1 MPDESPI
8 LVVDDDAISRHV
20 LGQALKRA
28 GLPHEV
34 VRSGEEALAWLA
46 DRVPSLLL
54 LDLMM
59 PPPDGYAVL
68 RSVRKDPR
76 TQDLPVVVLTA
87 LDADEEVSR
96 AFEEGADDFV
106 RKPFRT
112 AELVARIR
120 SQLRLRGYVDELARR
135 ERDARVVLELTQAL
149 ASATDFRTTL
159 YQVVRRIAEVVRV
172 ERCNIVLGHPEEPVG
187 YVVAA
192 SDDPSL
198 RDLPIE
204 LASYPEIRRVMET
217 REPLVVSDASADG
230 LFDPART
237 GVAEVLPGGARPDLR
252 RAVVPI
258 VFEDR
263 ALGVLFLRGSPSRP
277 FAEHELWLARTVAN
291 ATAIAVRN
299 ARVLQ
304 QLRDTARQSTFARF
318 EAESR
323 LEAMKPYAEFFNSSS
338 EGIVVVDE
346 DGRILF
352 SNPRAASIVGAP
364 ESELLHQ
371 TVQSLLAPRDVDRF
385 EALLIPFAAAPAT
398 ARPVTV
404 DLTLAGLE
412 SSGLGSA
419 RLGPSGV
426 GSSAMGSSGATP
438 RILEVTAGP
447 LHRDAP
453 GAALLTMRDVTRE
466 RVTAIELVK
475 TKEFLER
482 VIEHSVDAIIS
493 SDLRG
498 TVLLFNPAAERAYG
512 YEARDVIGKM
522 NVRDLYAPGEAQA
535 IMKLIRSEDGGRGRL
550 SGHRTEVVG
559 KGGELVPVSLS
570 AALIFERGEPIGSVG
585 IFTDLR
591 ERLRMEARLSE
602 AREELRTREKQA
614 LIAELAGAAAHELNQ
629 PLTSVLGYAEIIA
642 RKTRRSMP
650 VEAETE
656 VMVREAE
663 RMAEIVRKIGRIT
676 KYETK
681 SYVGTAKIIDLDRS
695 SVDPNEGL
703 R

>member
-1 MPDESPI
+1 VSDEQAI

-28 GLPHEV
+28 GLEHEV
-34 VRSGEEALAWLA
+34 VRSGDEALEWLKT
-46 DRVPSLLL
+46 RVPSLVL

-59 PPPDGYAVL
+59 PQPDGYAVL
-68 RSVRKDPR
+68 GAVRADPR
-76 TQDLPVVVLTA
+76 TEDVPVVVLTA

-96 AFEEGADDFV
+96 AFDEGADDFV

-135 ERDARVVLELTQAL
+135 ESDARVVLELTQAL

-159 YQVVRRIAEVVRV
+159 YQVVRRIADVARV
-172 ERCNIVLGHPEEPVG
+172 ERCNIVLGHPEEPIG

-192 SDDPSL
+192 SDDATL

-204 LASYPEIRRVMET
+204 LASYPEIRQVMQT
-217 REPLVVSDASADG
+217 REPLVVSEATEQPPPEG
-230 LFDPART
+230 
-237 GVAEVLPGGARPDLR
+237 GGAPIVDGAAPPAPAGPAPAGSGWSGPGVPSPR
-252 RAVVPI
+252 RAVFPI

-263 ALGVLFLRGSPSRP
+263 SLGVLFLRGSASRP
-277 FAEHELWLARTVAN
+277 FADHELWLARTVAN

-304 QLRDTARQSTFARF
+304 QLRDTARQSTYARF

-323 LEAMKPYAEFFNSSS
+323 LEAVKPYAEFFNSSS
-338 EGIVVVDE
+338 EGIAVVDE
-346 DGRILF
+346 GGRILF
-352 SNPRAASIVGAP
+352 CNPRAATIVGAT
-364 ESELLHQ
+364 EQELHGKNL
-371 TVQSLLAPRDVDRF
+371 QSLLAAPDVDRF
-385 EALLIPFAAAPAT
+385 EALLVPFAAAPRA
-398 ARPVTV
+398 AEPVTV
-404 DLTLAGLE
+404 DLTLAAPCE
-412 SSGLGSA
+412 EEE
-419 RLGPSGV
+419 V
-426 GSSAMGSSGATP
+426 P
-438 RILEVTAGP
+438 RILELTAGP
-447 LHRDAP
+447 LHHDAP

-466 RVTAIELVK
+466 RITAVELVK

-493 SDLRG
+493 ADLEG

-512 YEARDVIGKM
+512 YAARDVIGKM
-522 NVRDLYAPGEAQA
+522 NVRALYPTGEAES
-535 IMKLIRSEDGGRGRL
+535 IMRLIRSDDGGAGRL
-550 SGHRTEVVG
+550 SGHRTEMLG
-559 KGGELVPVSLS
+559 KTGERIPVSLS
-570 AALIFERGEPIGSVG
+570 AALIFERGKPIGSVG

-591 ERLRMEARLSE
+591 ERLRMEARLTE
-602 AREELRTREKQA
+602 AREELRSREKQA

-642 RKTRRSMP
+642 RKTARAMP
-650 VEAETE
+650 VDAETAII
-656 VMVREAE
+656 VREAE

-681 SYVGTAKIIDLDRS
+681 SYVGAAKIIDLDRS

>member
-1 MPDESPI
+1 MSDEPPI

-20 LGQALKRA
+20 LSQALKRA
-28 GLPHEV
+28 GLAHEV
-34 VRSGEEALAWLA
+34 VRSGDEALAWLKE
-46 DRVPSLLL
+46 RVPSLLL

-68 RSVRKDPR
+68 RATRRDPR
-76 TQDLPVVVLTA
+76 TEDLPVVVLTA

-96 AFEEGADDFV
+96 AFDEGADDFV

-172 ERCNIVLGHPEEPVG
+172 ERCNIVLGHLEEPVG

-192 SDDPSL
+192 SDDASL

-217 REPLVVSDASADG
+217 REPLVLSEGEPDT
-230 LFDPART
+230 L
-237 GVAEVLPGGARPDLR
+237 GARDGDPPEGSAEPALR

-263 ALGVLFLRGSPSRP
+263 ALGVLFLRGSASRP
-277 FAEHELWLARTVAN
+277 FADHELWLARTIAS

-352 SNPRAASIVGAP
+352 ANPRAGTIVGVP
-364 ESELLHQ
+364 EATLLHRAVP
-371 TVQSLLAPRDVDRF
+371 TLLAPGDRDRF
-385 EALLIPFAAAPAT
+385 EALLLPFVAAPST
-398 ARPVTV
+398 ARPITV
-404 DLTLAGLE
+404 DLTLDVPGA
-412 SSGLGSA
+412 A
-419 RLGPSGV
+419 PP
-426 GSSAMGSSGATP
+426 SSGALAGGPRSSFEP
-438 RILEVTAGP
+438 RIVELTAGP
-447 LHRDAP
+447 LHREAP

-466 RVTAIELVK
+466 RATASELVK

-493 SDLRG
+493 ADLDG

-512 YEARDVIGKM
+512 YDARDVLGKM
-522 NVRDLYAPGEAQA
+522 NVRDLYAAGEAEA
-535 IMKLIRSEDGGRGRL
+535 IMRLIRSDEGGSGRL

-559 KGGELVPVSLS
+559 RSGERIPVSLS
-570 AALIFERGEPIGSVG
+570 AALIFERGAPTGSVG

-591 ERLRMEARLSE
+591 ERLQMEARLSE
-602 AREELRTREKQA
+602 AREELRSREKQA

-629 PLTSVLGYAEIIA
+629 PLTSVLGYAEIIL
-642 RKTRRSMP
+642 RKTRREMP
-650 VEAETE
+650 VEAETA
-656 VMVREAE
+656 VLVREAE

-681 SYVGTAKIIDLDRS
+681 TYVGTAKIIDLDRS